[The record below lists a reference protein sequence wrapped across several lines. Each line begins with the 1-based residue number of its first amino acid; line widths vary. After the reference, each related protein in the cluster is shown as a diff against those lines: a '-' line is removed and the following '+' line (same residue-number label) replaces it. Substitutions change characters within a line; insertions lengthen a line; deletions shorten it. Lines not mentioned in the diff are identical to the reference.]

1 MILPNIDKSPRCGD
15 SGNVCVSWYFSVL
28 AIIPSFNKSYMTITK
43 ETEANKPETV
53 VPGIVVDQFYF
64 LSLVVGVSSHG
75 HYLGDQ
81 DRKRA
86 TAGET
91 S

>member
-1 MILPNIDKSPRCGD
+1 
-15 SGNVCVSWYFSVL
+15 
-28 AIIPSFNKSYMTITK
+28 MTITK

-75 HYLGDQ
+75 HYLADQ
-81 DRKRA
+81 DRERA